1 MQQQLTIPPAIMVQR
16 FCIIV
21 QAAGSVQT
29 QVIFIPPA
37 HFSIFMVQRGT
48 ITMFGAIGA
57 VIPGIP
63 EPPIPMPGI
72 PVVGRSIIIV
82 PVMIVAPLVG
92 ILGVLTLKNISVRP
106 FFSHPLR

>member
-1 MQQQLTIPPAIMVQR
+1 MQQQLTMPPAIMVQR
-16 FCIIV
+16 FCIMV

-29 QVIFIPPA
+29 QVIFMPPV

-48 ITMFGAIGA
+48 ITMLGVMGV

-63 EPPIPMPGI
+63 DPPMPIPGI

-82 PVMIVAPLVG
+82 PVMI
-92 ILGVLTLKNISVRP
+92 LTP
-106 FFSHPLR
+106 